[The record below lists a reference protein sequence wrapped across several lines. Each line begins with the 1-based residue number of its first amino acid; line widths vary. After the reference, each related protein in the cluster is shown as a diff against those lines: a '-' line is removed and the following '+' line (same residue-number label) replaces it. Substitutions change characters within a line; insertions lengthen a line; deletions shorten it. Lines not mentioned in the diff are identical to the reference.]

1 MALNPG
7 PHTLTEQSLQ
17 TYMCEFRGEWN
28 CSLPTGLVETK
39 PLCEHTGC
47 RIWEFN
53 ISVLC
58 FENTQDIGMAEIKRE
73 PGDSEVEEVSRLKD
87 GLLAE
92 TSM

>member
-1 MALNPG
+1 MN
-7 PHTLTEQSLQ
+7 
-17 TYMCEFRGEWN
+17 
-28 CSLPTGLVETK
+28 TGY
-39 PLCEHTGC
+39 